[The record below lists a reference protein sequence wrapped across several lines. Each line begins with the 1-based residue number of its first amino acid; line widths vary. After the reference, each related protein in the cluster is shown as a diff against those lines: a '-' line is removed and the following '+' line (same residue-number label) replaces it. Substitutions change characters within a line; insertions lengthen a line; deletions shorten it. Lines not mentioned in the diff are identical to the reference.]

1 MNLSDQIN
9 EDIKE
14 AMKARDKERL
24 EAVRNIKKVMIEAR
38 SSKGAGS
45 ELTDDEALKIIQK
58 LAKQGRE
65 SAAIYEQQNRPD
77 LFQQEMAQ
85 VAVFEKYLPSKL
97 TDDEL
102 TAAVKAIIEKAG
114 LTSIKDMGRV
124 MGLASKELAGKA
136 DGKDIAEKV
145 KSLLQ

>member
-1 MNLSDQIN
+1 MNLSDRIN

-14 AMKARDKERL
+14 AMKARDKDRL

-45 ELTDDEALKIIQK
+45 ELTDDETLKIIQK

-65 SAAIYEQQNRPD
+65 SATIYEQQGRPD

-85 VAVFEKYLPSKL
+85 VVVYESYLPSKL
-97 TDDEL
+97 SDAEL
-102 TAAVKAIIEKAG
+102 ADAVRLIIEKSGA
-114 LTSIKDMGRV
+114 TSIRDMGKV
-124 MGLASKELAGKA
+124 MGLASRELAGKA